1 MAKNISTKLT
11 QSGSSDLAPVS
22 VPASKRERGFRKVLH
37 SLDMTLFTVCAILI
51 VDQLAASAAIGMQ
64 SIFWWLLTLVLFFIP
79 YGLITAELGSSYPQE
94 GGIYAWVRRAFGPL
108 WAGRT
113 AWLWW
118 VNVAFWMPSVY
129 ILFSGVLSDL
139 FRLDLSM
146 WSKIG
151 IALLLT
157 WLTVGVNVL
166 TLEVSKWI
174 PNVGA
179 VCKVTIMLAIGIGG
193 AVYALRFGRA
203 NEFNMHSLTP
213 SWNASLAFL
222 PVIVYN
228 YLGFELMSGASE
240 EMENPARDV
249 PLAIVRSGLIIA
261 FFYIFAT
268 VGILLALPVAD
279 ISVLGGLV
287 DTFRRIFGSGSLGNA
302 LVICLGLLALFSF
315 VANMVTW
322 TLSANRSAA
331 EAARL
336 GDLPAFFG
344 RLHRQFK
351 TPMSSAILCGL
362 IASIVVLVYGVIA
375 KTAEDLFWTIFAF
388 SSVVFL
394 LPYLLLFLAF
404 LKLRWAQDHRS
415 GSKQHA
421 RKTRG
426 GYRVPGNFA
435 IALVISVI
443 CMLFI
448 VQAIVFF
455 VFKPGAFN
463 AQYATSVIVGVLST
477 LLVGEVLLRFA
488 KKNQDTRAQE
498 VHRVHAEH
506 GDHHA

>member
-1 MAKNISTKLT
+1 MATAIDTKLT
-11 QSGSSDLAPVS
+11 KLNTSDPALTPAP
-22 VPASKRERGFRKVLH
+22 RERGLRKVLH

-139 FRLDLSM
+139 FALDLSM

-179 VCKVTIMLAIGIGG
+179 VCKVIIMLAIGIGG
-193 AVYALRFGRA
+193 VVYALRFGRA
-203 NEFNMHSLTP
+203 NEFNVHSLTP

-287 DTFRRIFGSGSLGNA
+287 DTFRRIFGSGTIGNA
-302 LVICLGLLALFSF
+302 LVVCLGLLALFSF
-315 VANMVTW
+315 IANMVTW

-344 RLHRQFK
+344 RLHSKFK
-351 TPMSSAILCGL
+351 TPMSSAVLCGL
-362 IASIVVLVYGVIA
+362 IASVVVLVYGLIA

-404 LKLRWAQDHRS
+404 LRLRWVKDHRVS
-415 GSKQHA
+415 QQEA
-421 RKTRG
+421 RPARA

-435 IALVISVI
+435 VALVISVI

-448 VQAIVFF
+448 MQAIVFF
-455 VFKPGAFN
+455 VFKPGAFS
-463 AQYATSVIVGVLST
+463 AQYATSVMVGVLST
-477 LLVGEVLLRFA
+477 LAVGEVLLRFA
-488 KKNQDTRAQE
+488 QKNQNTRAHE
-498 VHRVHAEH
+498 VDRDH